1 MTGSKL
7 QLQHCSLLLE
17 VILLNYKAGKFTNG
31 YTNTKLLEIP
41 SWYLS
46 LPPLKGMAVGWTRRI
61 ALGLWVQ
68 VKY

>member
-7 QLQHCSLLLE
+7 ELQGCSLLLDI
-17 VILLNYKAGKFTNG
+17 ILLNYKAGKLING

-46 LPPLKGMAVGWTRRI
+46 LPPLKRMAVAWTRRI